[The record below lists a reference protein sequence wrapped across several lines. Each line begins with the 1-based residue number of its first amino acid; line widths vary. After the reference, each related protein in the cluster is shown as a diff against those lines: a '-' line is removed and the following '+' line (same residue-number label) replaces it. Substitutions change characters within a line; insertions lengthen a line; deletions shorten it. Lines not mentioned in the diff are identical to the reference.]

1 MPRDRWP
8 DRASEVSSDGGDQYG
23 TAVLDPPGRGP
34 DARPEDVAKAPSGP
48 PSRPR
53 RSRRARYAL
62 AAFGALLFGLVCGF
76 ATHDAGLQLST
87 TAPAS
92 GAVINSEDA
101 DDLVFRI
108 EADLPSLMSTA
119 TLEYDGADVL
129 PEAYIQDG
137 ELIYRPEDLTEGTH
151 TLRFEIDQ
159 PFVTWSR
166 MQREWTFTVDTTRP
180 RIEIADPPTRFVRD
194 APASVSG
201 RVDEAATVRVADR
214 PVAVAAD
221 GTFSHTFPEPPAA
234 PVLVTAMDRAGNV
247 RGVRTAVPVAPRA
260 PLAPTRA
267 VHMTAISWRV
277 DSLREPVLQM
287 LREGRINTIELDLKD
302 EAGVVG
308 YNSELAFARRIG
320 AVKPEYE
327 LAEAVQQ
334 IHDLGGR
341 VIGRIV
347 AFRDPIHAE
356 YAWSNGMRDQVIQ
369 SPDGGRY
376 QGYGGFTNFAHPEV
390 REYNIAIAREAAEAG
405 VDDILYDYARRPDG
419 PIDTMRF
426 PEMRGSASENVVQ
439 FFREADVELQDTG
452 AFIGISVF
460 GVAARNPRDIAQDV
474 PALARVVDYI
484 APMIYPSHWGRGSYG
499 VEHPDAQPYDIVR
512 ESLRDFQ
519 EQTEGTGARLV
530 PWLQDFSL
538 GVEYGPEEVRAQ
550 IEAARDLGIDE
561 WIMWDALVTYT
572 TDGYEP
578 EASSAAA
585 GTASAEPTGAASSQ
599 PGDEAIVPDTDTA
612 EGPVQP

>member
-1 MPRDRWP
+1 M
-8 DRASEVSSDGGDQYG
+8 
-23 TAVLDPPGRGP
+23 
-34 DARPEDVAKAPSGP
+34 APAGP

-53 RSRRARYAL
+53 RNRRVRYLL
-62 AAFGALLFGLVCGF
+62 AAAGSLLFGLLSGY
-76 ATHDAGLQLST
+76 AMHDAGLQLST
-87 TAPAS
+87 TAPEA
-92 GAVINSEDA
+92 GAVINAEDA
-101 DDLVFRI
+101 GELVFRI
-108 EADLPSLMSTA
+108 ESDLPSLMETA
-119 TLEYDGADVL
+119 SLEYDGTDVL
-129 PEAYIQDG
+129 PDAYVQDG
-137 ELIYRPEDLTEGTH
+137 ELLYRPDDLSEGTH
-151 TLRFEIDQ
+151 TLTFEIDR
-159 PFVTWSR
+159 PFVTWSPLR
-166 MQREWTFTVDTTRP
+166 REWNFTVDTTRP
-180 RIEIADPPTRFVRD
+180 RIEIAEPETRFVRD

-201 RVDEAATVRVADR
+201 RVDEPASVEVAGE
-214 PVAVAAD
+214 PVPVGPD
-221 GTFSHTFPEPPAA
+221 GSFSYTFPEPPAA
-234 PVLVTAMDRAGNV
+234 PVTVIAMDRAGNV
-247 RGVRTAVPVAPRA
+247 RGTRTAVPVAPRA
-260 PLAPTRA
+260 PLTPTRA

-287 LREGRINTIELDLKD
+287 LREGRINTIQLDLKD

-308 YNSELAFARRIG
+308 YNSQVPFAREIG

-327 LAEAVQQ
+327 LAEAVRQ
-334 IHDLGGR
+334 IQDLGGR

-356 YAWSNGMRDQVIQ
+356 YAWDNGMRDQVIQ
-369 SPDGGRY
+369 DPDGQRY

-426 PEMRGSASENVVQ
+426 PEIQGSVSENVVQ
-439 FFREADVELQDTG
+439 FFREADVALEDTG

-512 ESLRDFQ
+512 ESLLDFRNQ
-519 EQTEGTGARLV
+519 SEGTGARLV
-530 PWLQDFSL
+530 PWLQDFTL

-561 WIMWDALVTYT
+561 WIMWDAEVTYT
-572 TDGYEP
+572 TDAYAPEP
-578 EASSAAA
+578 SSAAA
-585 GTASAEPTGAASSQ
+585 STAVADAGEPQPPAEG
-599 PGDEAIVPDTDTA
+599 IVPDTDTA
-612 EGPVQP
+612 EGPVRP

>member
-1 MPRDRWP
+1 M
-8 DRASEVSSDGGDQYG
+8 A
-23 TAVLDPPGRGP
+23 GRSG
-34 DARPEDVAKAPSGP
+34 GP

-53 RSRRARYAL
+53 RSRRVRYVL
-62 AAFGALLFGLVCGF
+62 AAFGALLFGLLSGYAV
-76 ATHDAGLQLST
+76 HDAGLQLST
-87 TAPAS
+87 TGPAP
-92 GAVINSEDA
+92 GAVINADDA

-108 EADLPSLMSTA
+108 EADLPSLMETA
-119 TLEYDGADVL
+119 TIEYDGADVK
-129 PEAYIQDG
+129 PDAYISDG
-137 ELIYRPEDLTEGTH
+137 ELVYRPDDLSEGTH
-151 TLRFEIDQ
+151 TLRFAIDR
-159 PFVTWSR
+159 PFAAWSR
-166 MQREWTFTVDTTRP
+166 LTREWTFTVDTTRP
-180 RIEIADPPTRFVRD
+180 GVAIERPSTRFVRG

-201 RVDEAATVRVADR
+201 RIDEPGTVRVGDTA
-214 PVAVAAD
+214 VAVAPD
-221 GTFSHTFPEPPAA
+221 GSFSHTFPEPPLA

-247 RGVRTAVPVAPRA
+247 RGVRTSVPVAPRA

-302 EAGVVG
+302 ESGIVG
-308 YNSELAFARRIG
+308 YNSQVAFARRIG

-347 AFRDPIHAE
+347 AFRDPVHAE
-356 YAWSNGMRDQVIQ
+356 HAWANGQRDQVIQ
-369 SPDGGRY
+369 DPDGSLY
-376 QGYGGFTNFAHPEV
+376 AGYGGFTNFAHPAV

-419 PIDTMRF
+419 PIETMRF
-426 PEMRGSASENVVQ
+426 PGMRGTASANIVD
-439 FFREADVELQDTG
+439 FFRQADEELEDTG

-460 GVAARNPRDIAQDV
+460 GVAAQSPRDIAQDV

-484 APMIYPSHWGRGSYG
+484 APMIYPSHWGRGAYG
-499 VEHPDAQPYDIVR
+499 VEHPDAQPYDIVL
-512 ESLRDFQ
+512 ESLKHFK

-530 PWLQDFSL
+530 PWLQDFTL
-538 GVEYGPEEVRAQ
+538 GVDYGPAEVRAQ
-550 IEAARDLGIDE
+550 IEAARDVGIDE

-572 TDGYEP
+572 TDAYVP

-585 GTASAEPTGAASSQ
+585 TAGAAAPARAGAATSEPAGS
-599 PGDEAIVPDTDTA
+599 GVVPDTDTA
-612 EGPVQP
+612 EGPVRP